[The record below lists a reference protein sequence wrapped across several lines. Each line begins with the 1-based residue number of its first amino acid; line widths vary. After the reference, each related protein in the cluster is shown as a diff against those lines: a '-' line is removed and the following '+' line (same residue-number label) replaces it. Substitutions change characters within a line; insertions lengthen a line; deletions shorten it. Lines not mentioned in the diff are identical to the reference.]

1 MNEVKMIVRHT
12 DNDGLCSGRVVYDA
26 LIKSGVEDAKIVGV
40 PAGYADNGVITPIL
54 DKLKEVG
61 KADIFLVDLSITKEE
76 LDQIPA
82 GCNLLWIDHHTHSI
96 EMMNAF
102 TNEGATEVNEFLGL
116 KLYQPCYQIGNMAI
130 YASNRASAARL
141 CWDVLFGGNAP
152 YVVDLISDHDI
163 FRHEMED
170 SIRFFNGT
178 TLLDLRYL
186 KSETWDKL
194 VTHPDETFINK
205 VITDGDLVM
214 KVNKKVY
221 SSIMRN
227 AFEFKFRFE
236 RIDEKN
242 ACFIKSNTFSGIA
255 VNSGYGNS
263 FIFGD
268 EYEKHDLAVVFR
280 FTTNK
285 DYSYTLYS
293 AKHSFC
299 VDIAEIFGGGGH
311 PYAAGFIMPYNFFDK
326 SEMTEEDDDKYC
338 AIMNRPGTISFLLD
352 EDKFDA
358 LVASGEITI
367 EEKEET

>member
-1 MNEVKMIVRHT
+1 MNTKKLIVRHI
-12 DNDGLCSGRVVYDA
+12 DNDGLCAGRIVYDA
-26 LIKSGVEDAKIVGV
+26 LIKSGVEDANIIGV
-40 PAGYADNGVITPIL
+40 PAVPDSVFETIIDSIKKNGT
-54 DKLKEVG
+54 
-61 KADIFLVDLSITKEE
+61 ADIFLVDLSITMEE
-76 LDQIPA
+76 LNKIPSD
-82 GCNLLWIDHHTHSI
+82 CNLIWIDHHVQSIDVMNELNDKFAYETH
-96 EMMNAF
+96 EY
-102 TNEGATEVNEFLGL
+102 LGL
-116 KLYQPCYQIGNMAI
+116 KFAQPCYKLGNVVM
-130 YASNRASAARL
+130 YAANNASAARL
-141 CWDVLFGGNAP
+141 CWDVLFGGDAP

-163 FRHEMED
+163 FRHEMVD
-170 SIRFFNGT
+170 SIRFFNGS

-227 AFEFKFRFE
+227 AFEFQFRFE

-285 DYSYTLYS
+285 EYSYTLYS
-293 AKHSFC
+293 ANRKFC

-311 PYAAGFIMPYNFFDK
+311 PYAAGFNMPYNIFDK

-352 EDKFDA
+352 EDKFDV

-367 EEKEET
+367 EEKEEA